1 MFVNINWRDGV
12 TMERFGRIDV
22 RLKELLE
29 QSGLSKNK
37 FCQRAEMQ
45 RTQLNHYY
53 NNTVTR
59 LDTDVLA
66 RICTVLRCDIG
77 QLLRFVP
84 PEDEKSE
91 E

>member
-1 MFVNINWRDGV
+1 
-12 TMERFGRIDV
+12 MERFGTVNV
-22 RLKELLE
+22 RLRELLE

-37 FCQRAEMQ
+37 FAQRAELQ

-66 RICTVLRCDIG
+66 RMCTVLRCSIG
-77 QLLRFVP
+77 ELLEFVP
-84 PEDEKSE
+84 PEDKN
-91 E
+91 